1 MKLIHM
7 ERWTYQIR
15 EVNLVLVNHTHTHTH
30 THIYIKAE
38 LIQAYHLLFFDANK
52 LIFF

>member
-1 MKLIHM
+1 MKLMHM

-15 EVNLVLVNHTHTHTH
+15 EVNLVLVNYIH
-30 THIYIKAE
+30 IKAK
-38 LIQAYHLLFFDANK
+38 LIQAYSLLFFDANK